1 MGDLQAFLLSWSFE
15 PTIIVG
21 VVLAGWLYA
30 RGWRRLRQRGQ
41 GGNYLKPWRAWC
53 YYGGLATVVIALM
66 SPIATFDSVFFFMH
80 MTEHVLLIMIAA
92 PLIWLGAPMVPT
104 LWGFNADAR
113 KRIGK
118 VFHERHPMNRFFTFL
133 TRPGVALAIYFLVLF
148 GWHFPPLYDAAQG
161 SNLIHELEH
170 AMFMA
175 AALIFWWP
183 VIHPSGARRRLSY
196 GAGILYIFPAKIAG
210 FILGAGLTLSSE
222 PFYQTFIDSPS
233 IWGLDPL
240 GDQQLGGLIMWVAG
254 GLLYI
259 IPLLALVLM
268 MMREDEGDLWIPE
281 AVRTGRADAGPM
293 DVATPRPAGNPAT
306 GHRTAGP
313 A

>member
-1 MGDLQAFLLSWSFE
+1 MGDLQAFLLSWTFE
-15 PTIIVG
+15 PTIFFG
-21 VVLAGWLYA
+21 VLIAGWLYA

-41 GGNYLKPWRAWC
+41 GGKYLKRWRAWC
-53 YYGGLATVVIALM
+53 YYGGLLTVVIALM

-104 LWGFNADAR
+104 LWGFNAPAR

-118 VFHERHPMNRFFTFL
+118 IFHESHPVNRFFTFL
-133 TRPGVALAIYFLVLF
+133 TRPGVALAIYVLVLF

-161 SNLIHELEH
+161 STVVHELEH
-170 AMFMA
+170 FMFIA

-183 VIHPSGARRRLSY
+183 VIHPSGTKRRLSY
-196 GAGILYIFPAKIAG
+196 GAGILFIFPAKIAG
-210 FILGAGLTLSSE
+210 FVLGAALTLSSE
-222 PFYQTFIDSPS
+222 PFYQTFLDSPS
-233 IWGLDPL
+233 IWGLSPL

-259 IPLLALVLM
+259 IPLLALVIM
-268 MMREDEGDLWIPE
+268 MMREDEGDVWIPE
-281 AVRTGRADAGPM
+281 AVRTGESAQAGSG
-293 DVATPRPAGNPAT
+293 T
-306 GHRTAGP
+306 GP
-313 A
+313 ARPRSAAPGPA

>member
-21 VVLAGWLYA
+21 VVLAAGLYA
-30 RGWRRLRQRGQ
+30 RGWHRLRRRGR
-41 GGNYLKPWRAWC
+41 GGKILKPWQAWC
-53 YYGGLATVVIALM
+53 FGGGLLTVVIALM

-104 LWGFNADAR
+104 LWAFGPDAR
-113 KRIGK
+113 QRLGQL
-118 VFHERHPMNRFFTFL
+118 FHEDHPVHRLFHFL
-133 TRPGVALAIYFLVLF
+133 TRAGVALAIYVLVLF
-148 GWHFPPLYDAAQG
+148 VWHFPPLYDAAQG
-161 SNLIHELEH
+161 STLIHELEH
-170 AMFMA
+170 AMFFG
-175 AALIFWWP
+175 AALLFWWP
-183 VIHPSGARRRLSY
+183 VIHPSGGQRRLSY

-210 FILGAGLTLSSE
+210 FVLGAGLTLSSE
-222 PFYQTFIDSPS
+222 PYYQTFLASPS

-259 IPLLALVLM
+259 IPLLILVIM
-268 MMREDEGDLWIPE
+268 MMREDEGDVWVPE
-281 AVRTGRADAGPM
+281 TVRAGESAQAGRHAAPG
-293 DVATPRPAGNPAT
+293 AA
-306 GHRTAGP
+306 
-313 A
+313 